1 MELVKHRN
9 NMKASSEN
17 SMDKPTAIVARS
29 LLDLGEEARQR
40 HGSLESTKRV
50 LRLHRSRTMP
60 MDHNRL

>member
-1 MELVKHRN
+1 MKHN

-40 HGSLESTKRV
+40 HGSLDSTQHV
-50 LRLHRSRTMP
+50 LRLHHS
-60 MDHNRL
+60 